1 MKRIAKWLGGLVI
14 VALLG
19 AAVWLAVAP
28 PAMIR
33 VATNYAAKIVCSN
46 VFIAGRS
53 PEAVMA
59 TDVQAPGHPIFKAI
73 NVAVDR
79 TASPPRV
86 TARLLGFSGTGE
98 AVWRGERLGCSSL
111 PEGEI
116 ADASM
121 PDGVSREPV
130 TGAADK
136 LWPEGERVDPSQAP
150 EIADILDD
158 SALGGPGMR
167 AIVVVHGGRIIAE
180 RYGDDFGP
188 QTPLLGW
195 SMTKTVTAAILGTLV
210 KDGRLS
216 LDRTGLFRS
225 WDGSARADISLAS
238 MLEMSSG
245 LAWNE
250 GYGTVS
256 DVTRMLY
263 LEPDMAAYAASKPYD
278 PENGNPDGDSR
289 FNYSSGTSVMLSDVW
304 MRAVEAPVS
313 YPWRALFDPLGMSSA
328 TFEMDAAGTFVGSS
342 YMYATARDWARFGQ
356 LLLQRGAWNGRS
368 LLPSGFVDWMTEPAS
383 ASETAWGGHAYGR
396 HVWLV
401 GPRGS
406 VPRGEDPEAAFDLPA
421 DTFWLRGHDGQT
433 VTVIPSRDLV
443 VVRMGL
449 TPSDRNYQPQGLV
462 DALVKALAG
471 Q

>member
-1 MKRIAKWLGGLVI
+1 MPRIGRVVKLA
-14 VALLG
+14 VALLAAIVVAG
-19 AAVWLAVAP
+19 AGWLFFAP
-28 PAMIR
+28 PELIR
-33 VATNYAAKIVCSN
+33 VGSAYAAKIVCSN
-46 VFIAGRS
+46 VFLAKRDAREVLS
-53 PEAVMA
+53 N
-59 TDVQAPGHPIFKAI
+59 DVQAPGHPLLRIMR
-73 NVAVDR
+73 VSVDEDTR
-79 TASPPRV
+79 SV
-86 TARLLGFSGTGE
+86 TAGLLGVFGKGTAIAREG
-98 AVWRGERLGCSSL
+98 LGCTTVPNGDAQEARGTDQFAANNQPASTMPWPQGNL
-111 PEGEI
+111 VTL
-116 ADASM
+116 ADN
-121 PDGVSREPV
+121 PPLQHV
-130 TGAADK
+130 
-136 LWPEGERVDPSQAP
+136 
-150 EIADILDD
+150 LDD
-158 SALGGPGMR
+158 PMLTGPGMR
-167 AIVVVHGGRIIAE
+167 AVVVVHDGKIVGE
-180 RYGDDFGP
+180 RYGEGFSAE
-188 QTPLLGW
+188 TPLLGW

-216 LDRTGLFRS
+216 LDRTGLFQS